1 MGATAVF
8 DTAPAV
14 PPARKSFSHLY
25 GSTAAAPVLSSF
37 AAGTKTGDRAASLQ
51 LQLHQIHGTSVDGFD
66 LYMSTLRLGEVP
78 LCARTADR
86 PLSQVMRFIKTA
98 EQLVDL
104 LAREATF

>member
-51 LQLHQIHGTSVDGFD
+51 LQWHPAQCTVVGVLTYVSSPREFVRCIVAHDTSR
-66 LYMSTLRLGEVP
+66 TLCP
-78 LCARTADR
+78 T
-86 PLSQVMRFIKTA
+86 T
-98 EQLVDL
+98 
-104 LAREATF
+104 

>member
-51 LQLHQIHGTSVDGFD
+51 LQQHPAQCTVVGVLTYVSSPRGLMRCTLVHDTSTTICPTLYMLSILHQAVLTKHQAN
-66 LYMSTLRLGEVP
+66 L
-78 LCARTADR
+78 
-86 PLSQVMRFIKTA
+86 QV
-98 EQLVDL
+98 
-104 LAREATF
+104 